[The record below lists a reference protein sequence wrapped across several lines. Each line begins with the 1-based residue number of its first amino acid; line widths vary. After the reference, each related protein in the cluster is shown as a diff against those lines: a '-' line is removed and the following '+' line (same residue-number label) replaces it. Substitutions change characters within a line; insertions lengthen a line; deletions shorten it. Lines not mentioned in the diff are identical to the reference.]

1 MQWNSTLNDPF
12 FSDEK
17 ALTSELRET
26 SVYRVNTSARGIWK
40 ASLPPFSVYMEDRER
55 GFKTGI

>member
-26 SVYRVNTSARGIWK
+26 NGVNTSARGIWK